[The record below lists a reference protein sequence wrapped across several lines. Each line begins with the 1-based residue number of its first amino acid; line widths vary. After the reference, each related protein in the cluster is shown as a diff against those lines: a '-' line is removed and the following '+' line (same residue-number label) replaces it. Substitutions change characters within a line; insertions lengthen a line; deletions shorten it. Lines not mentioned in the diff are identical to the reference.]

1 MIWKLWPHISAN
13 CANRHSVDTNWSICQ
28 GNGTARLAIYLDDG
42 ELGRKSPYPVFTTR
56 SCAFLLIGIRLFSVF
71 LRAPLFGE
79 AKSVTSTQEVFNVL
93 TQSLPP
99 RAIKA
104 D

>member
-1 MIWKLWPHISAN
+1 
-13 CANRHSVDTNWSICQ
+13 
-28 GNGTARLAIYLDDG
+28 
-42 ELGRKSPYPVFTTR
+42 
-56 SCAFLLIGIRLFSVF
+56 LLIGIRLFSVF